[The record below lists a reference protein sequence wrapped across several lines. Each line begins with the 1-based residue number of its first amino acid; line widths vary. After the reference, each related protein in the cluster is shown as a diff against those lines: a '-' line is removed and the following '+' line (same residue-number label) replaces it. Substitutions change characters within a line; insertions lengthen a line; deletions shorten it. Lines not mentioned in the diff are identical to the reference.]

1 MENILQ
7 DIPHVCVYLD
17 DILITGKTEAEH
29 LQILDK
35 VLSRLQ
41 EAGVRL
47 RQSKCVFMADV
58 IQYLGHTISAQGIK
72 PTDRKVR
79 ALQEAP
85 CPTNVSQLKS
95 FLGLANYYI
104 KFLPNLSSTLS
115 PLYRLLQKQVKWHW
129 GQEQQQAFDEAR
141 QQLSSDRLLV
151 HYDPRKDLI
160 LACDASPYGLGA
172 VLSHRL
178 DDGQERPI
186 AYASRSLAPAEK
198 QYSQIEKEGLA
209 IVFGVKKFHQY
220 LYGRS
225 FTILSDHKP
234 LQGLFK
240 ETSGVPTLA
249 SARIQRWALT
259 LSAYDYTIKYKAG
272 SQHSNA
278 DLLSR
283 LPLPETYLSR
293 SQRLV
298 R

>member
-1 MENILQ
+1 MQGTAAKIYIDTQAKPKFYRPRSVAHALRPKIEAELARLEQDGVIEKLQFSDWAAPIVPVPKPDGSIRICGDYKLTVNRVAKKESYPLPRIEDILASLAGGQSFTKLDLAHAYNQVPLDEESKKVVVINTHKGLYRYNRLPFGIASAPATFQRLMENILQ

-41 EAGVRL
+41 EAGVCFR
-47 RQSKCVFMADV
+47 RSKCVFMADV

-129 GQEQQQAFDEAR
+129 GQE
-141 QQLSSDRLLV
+141 
-151 HYDPRKDLI
+151 
-160 LACDASPYGLGA
+160 
-172 VLSHRL
+172 
-178 DDGQERPI
+178 
-186 AYASRSLAPAEK
+186 
-198 QYSQIEKEGLA
+198 
-209 IVFGVKKFHQY
+209 
-220 LYGRS
+220 
-225 FTILSDHKP
+225 
-234 LQGLFK
+234 
-240 ETSGVPTLA
+240 
-249 SARIQRWALT
+249 
-259 LSAYDYTIKYKAG
+259 
-272 SQHSNA
+272 
-278 DLLSR
+278 
-283 LPLPETYLSR
+283 
-293 SQRLV
+293 
-298 R
+298 